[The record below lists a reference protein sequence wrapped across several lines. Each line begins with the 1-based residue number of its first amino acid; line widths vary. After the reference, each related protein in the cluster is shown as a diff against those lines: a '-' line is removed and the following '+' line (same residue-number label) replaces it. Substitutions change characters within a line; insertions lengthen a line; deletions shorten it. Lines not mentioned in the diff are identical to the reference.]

1 MTEGWWRAV
10 PGGVTVRVKAQPK
23 ARRPGI
29 DGTTPGS
36 PGTLRTLGGTAPG
49 IDGPRLRLAVT
60 EAAEDGRANRAICAT
75 LAEALGLAGSAVTVL
90 QGAGSREKLLQ
101 VAGDPD
107 LLALKLQDLGS

>member
-29 DGTTPGS
+29 
-36 PGTLRTLGGTAPG
+36 GGTAPG

-60 EAAEDGRANRAICAT
+60 AAAADGRANRAVCAT
-75 LAEALGLAGSAVTVL
+75 LAEALGLAASAVTLL
-90 QGAGSREKLLQ
+90 QGATSREKLLR
-101 VAGDPD
+101 VAGDPAS
-107 LLALKLQDLGS
+107 LAPKLKDMA

>member
-1 MTEGWWRAV
+1 MTEDWWRPV

-29 DGTTPGS
+29 VGTS
-36 PGTLRTLGGTAPG
+36 PGV
-49 IDGPRLRLAVT
+49 DGPRLRLAVT
-60 EAAEDGRANRAICAT
+60 EAAEDGRANRAVCAM
-75 LAEALGLAGSAVTVL
+75 LAGALGLAASAVTLL

-107 LLALKLQDLGS
+107 ALAPKLKELA

>member
-29 DGTTPGS
+29 
-36 PGTLRTLGGTAPG
+36 GGTAPG

-60 EAAEDGRANRAICAT
+60 EAAEDGRANRAACTT
-75 LAEALGLAGSAVTVL
+75 LAKALGLAASAVTLL

-101 VAGDPD
+101 VAGDPRALAPKLKD
-107 LLALKLQDLGS
+107 LA